1 MERKSKAGARG
12 VARFAA
18 VQGIY
23 QMTQHDVLPSEVIKN
38 FRDGKFD
45 DMLEETLYAADK
57 DLFEHLIQGV
67 ADKKNLLDTKISS
80 ALPVGWELPK
90 LDPVIRSIL
99 HAGAYELFFSLEVP
113 TPVLISEYVDVAKAY
128 YEGKEPGFINGVLHA
143 LGQRRA
149 ECLLP

>member
-1 MERKSKAGARG
+1 MERKEKAGARG

-23 QMTQHDVLPSEVIKN
+23 QMTQHGVLPAEVIKN
-38 FRDGKFD
+38 FREGKFD

-57 DLFEHLIQGV
+57 TLFEQLVQGV
-67 ADKKNLLDTKISS
+67 SDKKILLDEKLST

-113 TPVLISEYVDVAKAY
+113 APVLISEYVDVAKAY

-143 LGQRRA
+143 LSQRRT
-149 ECLLP
+149 ECLLL